1 MDVKVTMSILSMGI
15 FILLRSLL
23 KMPDVSTVYFRDGAC

>member
-1 MDVKVTMSILSMGI
+1 MLTTTSLWRVKETKKKVTSVLKKGI

-23 KMPDVSTVYFRDGAC
+23 KKF